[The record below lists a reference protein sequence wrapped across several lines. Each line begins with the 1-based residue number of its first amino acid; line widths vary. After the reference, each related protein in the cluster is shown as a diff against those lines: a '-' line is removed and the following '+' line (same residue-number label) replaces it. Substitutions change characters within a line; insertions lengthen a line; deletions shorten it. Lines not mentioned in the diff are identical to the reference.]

1 MSFIFQNQVS
11 LGCSS
16 RNNVKLTLK
25 KAVTFSSLSII
36 AMLLVGQVTMAQS
49 EIQQEHSIQKAAFN
63 FEQALAQVQS
73 YQSQQGTWQ
82 AQQQMAEANLKQ
94 SHLWANPSLSIEQT
108 GFQSDQ
114 EKELAIGI
122 SQPLDIFGQRKAAQ
136 NLAKVEISKI
146 DLAEQRYKAEL
157 ELIVKYFW
165 SQVALLE
172 LEKSLVGE
180 QLSVSQENLQA
191 SEKRYQAGSIAQ
203 VDVDRVRMSHL
214 ENQRLYQQVDLKL
227 QVAKQQLVNLW
238 GGGSSQF
245 QLFQSPNQLWAL
257 AANVEP
263 SQDAQN
269 NLLERAFQLDALAQ
283 QANIQQLKAK
293 ARPQPTVTLGVN
305 NTRSPEQR
313 TDNQIRLG
321 VEIPLNLFN
330 RQQYGIKIAQAK
342 QELSQRQQSFY
353 RQQNQADIET
363 LISELKGLHLQ
374 FKQLNDQQVPLAV
387 QVQQKTLQGFR
398 LGKFAVTDVQQA
410 TMQLQDVRLRKVE
423 LLKQAWQNSIELQSL
438 RLGLEP
444 EQIMAKDALMQLN
457 QRAWQQSQTFPTQA
471 GE

>member
-1 MSFIFQNQVS
+1 MSSIFSTRVS
-11 LGCSS
+11 STSHLES
-16 RNNVKLTLK
+16 NVKITLK
-25 KAVTFSSLSII
+25 KVLTISSLSV

-49 EIQQEHSIQKAAFN
+49 EIQQERYIQKAAFT
-63 FEQALAQVQS
+63 FDQALEQVQK
-73 YQSQQGTWQ
+73 YQSQQGVWQ

-94 SHLWANPSLSIEQT
+94 SRLWANPSLSIEQT

-146 DLAEQRYKAEL
+146 DLAEQRYQAEL
-157 ELIVKYFW
+157 GLIVKYFW

-172 LEKSLVGE
+172 LEKSLIAE
-180 QLSVSQENLQA
+180 QLEVSQENLLA

-214 ENQRLYQQVDLKL
+214 ENQRLYQQVGLKL

-257 AANVEP
+257 AANLEP

-269 NLLERAFQLDALAQ
+269 NLLERSFQLDALAQ

-305 NTRSPEQR
+305 NTRSPEQS

-353 RQQNQADIET
+353 RQQNQVDIET
-363 LISELKGLHLQ
+363 LISELKGLRIQ
-374 FKQLNDQQVPLAV
+374 FKQLNDQQVPLAI

-410 TMQLQDVRLRKVE
+410 SMQLQDVRLRKVE
-423 LLKQAWQNSIELQSL
+423 LLKQAWQNSIEIQSL

-457 QRAWQQSQTFPTQA
+457 QRAWQQSQTFPTQT

>member
-1 MSFIFQNQVS
+1 MSSIFSTRVS
-11 LGCSS
+11 STSHLES
-16 RNNVKLTLK
+16 NVKITLK
-25 KAVTFSSLSII
+25 KVLTISSLSV
-36 AMLLVGQVTMAQS
+36 AMLLVGQVAMAQS
-49 EIQQEHSIQKAAFN
+49 EIQQERYIQKAAFT
-63 FEQALAQVQS
+63 FDQALEQVQK
-73 YQSQQGTWQ
+73 YQSQQGVWQ

-94 SHLWANPSLSIEQT
+94 SRLWANPSLSIEQT

-146 DLAEQRYKAEL
+146 DLAEQRYQAEL
-157 ELIVKYFW
+157 GLIVKYFW

-172 LEKSLVGE
+172 LEKSLIAE
-180 QLSVSQENLQA
+180 QLEVSQENLLA

-257 AANVEP
+257 AANLEP

-269 NLLERAFQLDALAQ
+269 NLLERSFQLDALAQ

-305 NTRSPEQR
+305 NTRSPEQS

-342 QELSQRQQSFY
+342 QELSQRQQTFY
-353 RQQNQADIET
+353 RQQNQVDIET
-363 LISELKGLHLQ
+363 LMSELKGLRIQ
-374 FKQLNDQQVPLAV
+374 FKQLNDQQVPLAI

-423 LLKQAWQNSIELQSL
+423 LLKQAWQNSIEIQSL

>member
-1 MSFIFQNQVS
+1 
-11 LGCSS
+11 
-16 RNNVKLTLK
+16 
-25 KAVTFSSLSII
+25 
-36 AMLLVGQVTMAQS
+36 
-49 EIQQEHSIQKAAFN
+49 
-63 FEQALAQVQS
+63 
-73 YQSQQGTWQ
+73 
-82 AQQQMAEANLKQ
+82 MAEANLKQ
-94 SHLWANPSLSIEQT
+94 SRLWANPSLSIEQT

-146 DLAEQRYKAEL
+146 DLAEQRYTAEL
-157 ELIVKYFW
+157 GLIVKYFW

-172 LEKSLVGE
+172 LEKSLIGE
-180 QLSVSQENLQA
+180 QLSVSQENLLA

-257 AANVEP
+257 AANIEP
-263 SQDAQN
+263 NQDSQN
-269 NLLERAFQLDALAQ
+269 NLLERSFQLDSLAQ

-305 NTRSPEQR
+305 NTRSPEQS

-363 LISELKGLHLQ
+363 LMSELKGLRIQ
-374 FKQLNDQQVPLAV
+374 FKQLNDQQVPLAA

-423 LLKQAWQNSIELQSL
+423 LLKQAWQNSIEIQSL
-438 RLGLEP
+438 RLGLEA

-457 QRAWQQSQTFPTQA
+457 QRAWQQSQSFPTQA

>member
-1 MSFIFQNQVS
+1 MSSIFSNRVS
-11 LGCSS
+11 HPDLLGC
-16 RNNVKLTLK
+16 NVKITLK
-25 KAVTFSSLSII
+25 KVVTISSLSIV
-36 AMLLVGQVTMAQS
+36 MLLAGQMANAAS
-49 EIQQEHSIQKAAFN
+49 DIQQGSYTQKAAFS
-63 FEQALAQVQS
+63 FEQALARAQS
-73 YQSQQGTWQ
+73 YQTQQGVWQ
-82 AQQQMAEANLKQ
+82 AQQQMAEAQLKQ
-94 SHLWANPSLSIEQT
+94 SGLWANPSLSIEQT
-108 GFQSDQ
+108 GLQSDQ

-136 NLAKVEISKI
+136 HLAKVEMSKV

-172 LEKSLVGE
+172 LEKSLIGE
-180 QLSVSQENLQA
+180 QLAVSQENLSA
-191 SEKRYQAGSIAQ
+191 LEKRYQAGSIAQ

-227 QVAKQQLVNLW
+227 QVAKQQLANLW
-238 GGGSSQF
+238 GGDSNQF
-245 QLFQSPNQLWAL
+245 QLSQSSNQLWVL
-257 AANVEP
+257 AADVE
-263 SQDAQN
+263 SGQDRQN
-269 NLLERAFQLDALAQ
+269 NLLERSFQLDALAQ
-283 QANIQQLKAK
+283 QATIQQLKAK

-313 TDNQIRLG
+313 TENQIRLG

-363 LISELKGLHLQ
+363 LMSELKGLHIQ

-423 LLKQAWQNSIELQSL
+423 LLKQAWQNSIEIQSL
-438 RLGLEP
+438 RLGLGP

-457 QRAWQQSQTFPTQA
+457 QRAWQQAQTFSTQT

>member
-1 MSFIFQNQVS
+1 MSSIFSTRVS
-11 LGCSS
+11 STSQLES
-16 RNNVKLTLK
+16 NVKITLK
-25 KAVTFSSLSII
+25 KVLTISSLSV
-36 AMLLVGQVTMAQS
+36 AMLLAGQVTMAQS
-49 EIQQEHSIQKAAFN
+49 EIQQERYIQKAEFT
-63 FEQALAQVQS
+63 FDQALEQVQK
-73 YQSQQGTWQ
+73 YQSQQGVWQ

-94 SHLWANPSLSIEQT
+94 SRLWANPSLSIEQT

-146 DLAEQRYKAEL
+146 DLAEQRYQAEL
-157 ELIVKYFW
+157 GLIVKYFW

-172 LEKSLVGE
+172 LEKSLIAE
-180 QLSVSQENLQA
+180 QLSVSQENLLA

-269 NLLERAFQLDALAQ
+269 NLLERSFQLDALAQ

-305 NTRSPEQR
+305 NTRSPEQS

-342 QELSQRQQSFY
+342 QELSQRQQTFY
-353 RQQNQADIET
+353 RQQNQVDIET
-363 LISELKGLHLQ
+363 LMSELKGLRIQ
-374 FKQLNDQQVPLAV
+374 FKQLNDQQVPLAI

-410 TMQLQDVRLRKVE
+410 TMQLQEVRLRKVE
-423 LLKQAWQNSIELQSL
+423 LLKQAWQNSIEIQSL

>member
-1 MSFIFQNQVS
+1 MSSIFSTRVS
-11 LGCSS
+11 STSHLE
-16 RNNVKLTLK
+16 NNVKITLK
-25 KAVTFSSLSII
+25 KVLTISSLSV
-36 AMLLVGQVTMAQS
+36 AMLLAGQVAMAQS
-49 EIQQEHSIQKAAFN
+49 EIQQERYIQKAAFT
-63 FEQALAQVQS
+63 FDQALEQVQK
-73 YQSQQGTWQ
+73 YQSQQGVWQ

-94 SHLWANPSLSIEQT
+94 SRLWANPSLSIEQT

-146 DLAEQRYKAEL
+146 DLAEQRYQAEL
-157 ELIVKYFW
+157 GLIVKYFW

-172 LEKSLVGE
+172 LEKSLIAE
-180 QLSVSQENLQA
+180 QLEVSQENLLA

-269 NLLERAFQLDALAQ
+269 NLLERSFQLDALAQ

-305 NTRSPEQR
+305 NTRSPEQS

-353 RQQNQADIET
+353 RQQNQVDIET
-363 LISELKGLHLQ
+363 LISELKGLRIQ
-374 FKQLNDQQVPLAV
+374 FKQLNDQQVPLAI

-423 LLKQAWQNSIELQSL
+423 LLKQAWQNSIEIQSL

>member
-1 MSFIFQNQVS
+1 MSSIFSNRVS
-11 LGCSS
+11 HPDLLGC
-16 RNNVKLTLK
+16 NVKITLK
-25 KAVTFSSLSII
+25 KVVTISSLSIV
-36 AMLLVGQVTMAQS
+36 MLLAGQMANAAS
-49 EIQQEHSIQKAAFN
+49 DIQQGSYTQKAAFS
-63 FEQALAQVQS
+63 FEQALARAQS
-73 YQSQQGTWQ
+73 YQTQQGIWQ
-82 AQQQMAEANLKQ
+82 AQQQMAEAQLKQ
-94 SHLWANPSLSIEQT
+94 NRLWANPSLSIEQT
-108 GFQSDQ
+108 GLQSDQ

-136 NLAKVEISKI
+136 HLAKVEMSKV

-172 LEKSLVGE
+172 LEKSLIAE
-180 QLSVSQENLQA
+180 QLSVSQENLSA

-269 NLLERAFQLDALAQ
+269 NLLERSFRLDALAQ
-283 QANIQQLKAK
+283 QATIQQLKAK

-313 TDNQIRLG
+313 TENQIRLG

-330 RQQYGIKIAQAK
+330 RQRYGIKIAQAK

-353 RQQNQADIET
+353 RQQNQVDIET
-363 LISELKGLHLQ
+363 LMSELKGLHIQ

-423 LLKQAWQNSIELQSL
+423 LLKQAWQNSIEIQSL

-457 QRAWQQSQTFPTQA
+457 QRAWQQAQTFPTQA

>member
-1 MSFIFQNQVS
+1 MSSIFSTRVS
-11 LGCSS
+11 STSHLKS
-16 RNNVKLTLK
+16 NVKITLK
-25 KAVTFSSLSII
+25 KVLTISSLSV
-36 AMLLVGQVTMAQS
+36 AMLLAGQVTMAQS
-49 EIQQEHSIQKAAFN
+49 EIQQERYIQKAAFT
-63 FEQALAQVQS
+63 FDQALEQVQK
-73 YQSQQGTWQ
+73 YQSQQGVWQ

-94 SHLWANPSLSIEQT
+94 SRLWANPSLSIEQT

-146 DLAEQRYKAEL
+146 DLAEQRYQAEL
-157 ELIVKYFW
+157 GLIVKYFW

-172 LEKSLVGE
+172 LEKSLIAE
-180 QLSVSQENLQA
+180 QLEVSQENLLA

-257 AANVEP
+257 AANLELG
-263 SQDAQN
+263 QDAQN
-269 NLLERAFQLDALAQ
+269 NLLERSFQLDALAQ

-305 NTRSPEQR
+305 NTRSPEQS

-353 RQQNQADIET
+353 RQQNQVDIET
-363 LISELKGLHLQ
+363 LISELKGLRIQ
-374 FKQLNDQQVPLAV
+374 FKQLNDQQVPLAI

-410 TMQLQDVRLRKVE
+410 TLQLQDVRLRKVE
-423 LLKQAWQNSIELQSL
+423 LLKQAWQNSIEIQSL

>member
-1 MSFIFQNQVS
+1 MSSIFSTRVS
-11 LGCSS
+11 PPSHLES
-16 RNNVKLTLK
+16 NVNKTLK
-25 KAVTFSSLSII
+25 KVLTISSLSV
-36 AMLLVGQVTMAQS
+36 AMLLAAQVTMAQS
-49 EIQQEHSIQKAAFN
+49 EIQQERYIQKAAFT
-63 FEQALAQVQS
+63 FDQALEQVQK
-73 YQSQQGTWQ
+73 YQSQQGVWQ

-94 SHLWANPSLSIEQT
+94 SRLWANPSLSIEQT

-146 DLAEQRYKAEL
+146 DLAEQRYQAEL
-157 ELIVKYFW
+157 GLIVKYFW

-172 LEKSLVGE
+172 LEKSLIGE
-180 QLSVSQENLQA
+180 QLEVSQENLQA

-269 NLLERAFQLDALAQ
+269 NLLERSFQLDALAQ

-305 NTRSPEQR
+305 NTRSPEQS

-353 RQQNQADIET
+353 RQQNQVDIET
-363 LISELKGLHLQ
+363 LMSELKGLRIQ
-374 FKQLNDQQVPLAV
+374 FKQLNDQQVPLAI

-423 LLKQAWQNSIELQSL
+423 LLKRAWQNSIEIQSL

>member
-16 RNNVKLTLK
+16 LNNVKLTLK
-25 KAVTFSSLSII
+25 KAVTFSSLSI

-49 EIQQEHSIQKAAFN
+49 EIQQERYIQKAAFT
-63 FEQALAQVQS
+63 FDQALEHVQK
-73 YQSQQGTWQ
+73 YQSQQGVWQ

-94 SHLWANPSLSIEQT
+94 SRLWANPSLSIEQT

-146 DLAEQRYKAEL
+146 DLAEQRYQAEL
-157 ELIVKYFW
+157 GLIVKYFW

-172 LEKSLVGE
+172 LEKSLIAE
-180 QLSVSQENLQA
+180 QLEVSQENLLA

-263 SQDAQN
+263 SQDAQK
-269 NLLERAFQLDALAQ
+269 NLLERSFQLDALAQ
-283 QANIQQLKAK
+283 QANIQQLKVK

-353 RQQNQADIET
+353 RQQNQVDIET
-363 LISELKGLHLQ
+363 LMSELKGLRIQ
-374 FKQLNDQQVPLAV
+374 FKQLNDQQVPLAI

-423 LLKQAWQNSIELQSL
+423 LLKQAWQNSIEIQSL

>member
-1 MSFIFQNQVS
+1 MSSIFSTRVS
-11 LGCSS
+11 STSHLKS
-16 RNNVKLTLK
+16 NVKITLK
-25 KAVTFSSLSII
+25 KVLTISSLSV
-36 AMLLVGQVTMAQS
+36 AMLLVGQVAMAQS
-49 EIQQEHSIQKAAFN
+49 EIQQERYIQKAAFT
-63 FEQALAQVQS
+63 FDQALEQVQK
-73 YQSQQGTWQ
+73 YQSQQGVWQ

-94 SHLWANPSLSIEQT
+94 SRLWANPSLSIEQT

-146 DLAEQRYKAEL
+146 DLAEQRYQAEL
-157 ELIVKYFW
+157 GLIVKYFW

-172 LEKSLVGE
+172 LEKSLIAE
-180 QLSVSQENLQA
+180 QLEVSQENLLA

-269 NLLERAFQLDALAQ
+269 NLLERSFQLDALAQ

-305 NTRSPEQR
+305 NTRSPEQS

-342 QELSQRQQSFY
+342 QELSQRQQTFY
-353 RQQNQADIET
+353 RQQNQVDIET
-363 LISELKGLHLQ
+363 LMSELKGLRIQ
-374 FKQLNDQQVPLAV
+374 FKQLNDQQVLLAI

-423 LLKQAWQNSIELQSL
+423 LLKQAWQNSIEIQSL

>member
-1 MSFIFQNQVS
+1 MSSIFSTRVS
-11 LGCSS
+11 STSHLKS
-16 RNNVKLTLK
+16 NVKITLK
-25 KAVTFSSLSII
+25 KVLTISSLSV
-36 AMLLVGQVTMAQS
+36 AMLLAGQVAMAQS
-49 EIQQEHSIQKAAFN
+49 EIQQERYIQKAAFT
-63 FEQALAQVQS
+63 FDQALEQVQK
-73 YQSQQGTWQ
+73 YQSQQGVWQ

-94 SHLWANPSLSIEQT
+94 SRLWANPSLSIEQT

-146 DLAEQRYKAEL
+146 DLAEQRYQAEL
-157 ELIVKYFW
+157 GLIVKYFW

-172 LEKSLVGE
+172 LEKSLIAE
-180 QLSVSQENLQA
+180 QLEVSQENLSA

-257 AANVEP
+257 AANVES

-269 NLLERAFQLDALAQ
+269 NLLERSFQLDALAQ

-305 NTRSPEQR
+305 NTRSPEQS

-353 RQQNQADIET
+353 RQQNQVDIET
-363 LISELKGLHLQ
+363 LISELKGLRIQ
-374 FKQLNDQQVPLAV
+374 FKQLNDQQVPLAI

-410 TMQLQDVRLRKVE
+410 TLQLQDVRLRKVE
-423 LLKQAWQNSIELQSL
+423 LLKQAWQNSIEIQSL

>member
-1 MSFIFQNQVS
+1 MSSIFSNRVS
-11 LGCSS
+11 STYHLES
-16 RNNVKLTLK
+16 NVNITLK
-25 KAVTFSSLSII
+25 KVLTISSLSI
-36 AMLLVGQVTMAQS
+36 AMLLAGQAVMAQS
-49 EIQQEHSIQKAAFN
+49 DIQQERYIQKAAFT
-63 FEQALAQVQS
+63 FEQALEQVQN
-73 YQSQQGTWQ
+73 YQSQQGVWQ

-94 SHLWANPSLSIEQT
+94 SRLWVNPSLSIEQT

-146 DLAEQRYKAEL
+146 DLAEQRYQAEL
-157 ELIVKYFW
+157 GLIVKYFW

-172 LEKSLVGE
+172 LEKSLMGE
-180 QLSVSQENLQA
+180 QLEVSQENLLA

-203 VDVDRVRMSHL
+203 VDVNRVRMSHL

-263 SQDAQN
+263 NQDSQN
-269 NLLERAFQLDALAQ
+269 NLLERSFQLDSLAQ

-293 ARPQPTVTLGVN
+293 ARPQPTVTLGIN
-305 NTRSPEQR
+305 NTRSPEQS

-363 LISELKGLHLQ
+363 LMAELKGLRIQ
-374 FKQLNDQQVPLAV
+374 FKQLNDQQVPLAA

-423 LLKQAWQNSIELQSL
+423 LLKQAWQNSIEIQSL
-438 RLGLEP
+438 RLGLEA
-444 EQIMAKDALMQLN
+444 EQMMAKDALMQLN

>member
-1 MSFIFQNQVS
+1 MSSIFSTRVS
-11 LGCSS
+11 STS
-16 RNNVKLTLK
+16 HVESNVKITLK
-25 KAVTFSSLSII
+25 KVLTISSLSV
-36 AMLLVGQVTMAQS
+36 AMLLAAQVTMAQS
-49 EIQQEHSIQKAAFN
+49 EIQQERYIQKAAFT
-63 FEQALAQVQS
+63 FEQALEQVQN
-73 YQSQQGTWQ
+73 YQNQQGVWQ

-94 SHLWANPSLSIEQT
+94 SRLWANPSLSIDQT

-146 DLAEQRYKAEL
+146 DLAEQRYQAEL
-157 ELIVKYFW
+157 GLIVKYFW

-172 LEKSLVGE
+172 LEKSLIGE
-180 QLSVSQENLQA
+180 QLEVSQENLLA

-257 AANVEP
+257 AANVER

-269 NLLERAFQLDALAQ
+269 NLLERSFQLDALAQ

-305 NTRSPEQR
+305 NTRSPEQS

-342 QELSQRQQSFY
+342 QELSQRQQTFY
-353 RQQNQADIET
+353 RQQNQVDIET
-363 LISELKGLHLQ
+363 LILELKGLRIQ
-374 FKQLNDQQVPLAV
+374 FKQLNDQQVPLAI

-423 LLKQAWQNSIELQSL
+423 LLKQAWQNSIEIQSL

-457 QRAWQQSQTFPTQA
+457 QRAWQQSQSFPTQA

>member
-1 MSFIFQNQVS
+1 MSSIFSNRVS
-11 LGCSS
+11 HPDLLGC
-16 RNNVKLTLK
+16 NVKITLK
-25 KAVTFSSLSII
+25 KVVTISSLSIV
-36 AMLLVGQVTMAQS
+36 MLLAGQMANAAS
-49 EIQQEHSIQKAAFN
+49 DIQQGSYTQKAAFS
-63 FEQALAQVQS
+63 FEQALARAQS
-73 YQSQQGTWQ
+73 YQTQQGVWQ
-82 AQQQMAEANLKQ
+82 AQQQMAEAQLKQ
-94 SHLWANPSLSIEQT
+94 SRLWANPSLSIEQT
-108 GFQSDQ
+108 GLQSDQ

-136 NLAKVEISKI
+136 HLAKVEMSKV

-172 LEKSLVGE
+172 LEKSLIGE
-180 QLSVSQENLQA
+180 QLAVSQENLSA

-227 QVAKQQLVNLW
+227 QVAKQQLANLW
-238 GGGSSQF
+238 GGDSNQF
-245 QLFQSPNQLWAL
+245 QLSQSSNQLWVL
-257 AANVEP
+257 AADVDTG
-263 SQDAQN
+263 QDRQN
-269 NLLERAFQLDALAQ
+269 NLLERSFQLDALAQ
-283 QANIQQLKAK
+283 QATIQQLKAK

-313 TDNQIRLG
+313 TENQIRLG

-363 LISELKGLHLQ
+363 LMSELKGLHIQ

-423 LLKQAWQNSIELQSL
+423 LLKQAWQNSIEIQSL
-438 RLGLEP
+438 CLGLEP

-457 QRAWQQSQTFPTQA
+457 QRAWQQAQTFPTQA

>member
-1 MSFIFQNQVS
+1 MSSIFSTRVS
-11 LGCSS
+11 STSHLKS
-16 RNNVKLTLK
+16 NVKITLK
-25 KAVTFSSLSII
+25 KVLTISSLSV
-36 AMLLVGQVTMAQS
+36 AMLLAGQVTMAQS
-49 EIQQEHSIQKAAFN
+49 EIQQERYIQKAAFT
-63 FEQALAQVQS
+63 FDQALEQVQK
-73 YQSQQGTWQ
+73 YQSQQGVWQ
-82 AQQQMAEANLKQ
+82 AQQQMAKANLKQ
-94 SHLWANPSLSIEQT
+94 SRLWANPSLSIEQT

-146 DLAEQRYKAEL
+146 DLAEQRYQAEL
-157 ELIVKYFW
+157 GLIVKYFW

-172 LEKSLVGE
+172 LEKSLIAE
-180 QLSVSQENLQA
+180 QLEVSQENLLA

-257 AANVEP
+257 ANVEP

-269 NLLERAFQLDALAQ
+269 NLLERSFQLDALAQ

-305 NTRSPEQR
+305 NTRSPEKS

-342 QELSQRQQSFY
+342 QELSRRQQTFY
-353 RQQNQADIET
+353 RQQNQVDIET
-363 LISELKGLHLQ
+363 LMSELKGLRIQ
-374 FKQLNDQQVPLAV
+374 FKQLNDQQVPLAI

-398 LGKFAVTDVQQA
+398 LGKFAVIDVQQA

-423 LLKQAWQNSIELQSL
+423 LLKQAWQNSIEIQSL

>member
-1 MSFIFQNQVS
+1 MSSIFSTRVS
-11 LGCSS
+11 STSHLES
-16 RNNVKLTLK
+16 NVKITLK
-25 KAVTFSSLSII
+25 KVLTISSLSV
-36 AMLLVGQVTMAQS
+36 AMLLAGQITMAQS
-49 EIQQEHSIQKAAFN
+49 EIQKERYIQKAAFT
-63 FEQALAQVQS
+63 FDQALEQVQK
-73 YQSQQGTWQ
+73 YQSQQGVWQ

-94 SHLWANPSLSIEQT
+94 SRLWANPSLSIEQT

-122 SQPLDIFGQRKAAQ
+122 SQSLDIFGQRKAAQ

-146 DLAEQRYKAEL
+146 DLAEQRYQAEL
-157 ELIVKYFW
+157 GLIVKYFW

-172 LEKSLVGE
+172 LEKSLIAE
-180 QLSVSQENLQA
+180 QLEVSQENLQA

-269 NLLERAFQLDALAQ
+269 NLLERSFQLDALAQ

-305 NTRSPEQR
+305 NTRSPEQSA
-313 TDNQIRLG
+313 DNQIRLG

-353 RQQNQADIET
+353 RQQNQVDIET
-363 LISELKGLHLQ
+363 LMSELKGLRIQ
-374 FKQLNDQQVPLAV
+374 FKQLNDQQVPLAI

-410 TMQLQDVRLRKVE
+410 TLQLQDVRLRKVE
-423 LLKQAWQNSIELQSL
+423 LLKQAWQNSIEVQSL

>member
-1 MSFIFQNQVS
+1 MSSIFSNRVS
-11 LGCSS
+11 FTSHLES
-16 RNNVKLTLK
+16 NVQITLK
-25 KAVTFSSLSII
+25 KVLTISSLSI
-36 AMLLVGQVTMAQS
+36 AMLLAGQVTMAQS
-49 EIQQEHSIQKAAFN
+49 DIQQERYIQKAAFT
-63 FEQALAQVQS
+63 FEQALEQVQK
-73 YQSQQGTWQ
+73 YQSQQAVWQ

-94 SHLWANPSLSIEQT
+94 SRLWANPSLSIEQT

-157 ELIVKYFW
+157 DLIVKYFW

-172 LEKSLVGE
+172 LEKSLIGE
-180 QLSVSQENLQA
+180 QLSVSQENLLA

-214 ENQRLYQQVDLKL
+214 ENQRLYQQVSLKL
-227 QVAKQQLVNLW
+227 NVAKQQLVNLW

-245 QLFQSPNQLWAL
+245 QLLQSPNQLWAL
-257 AANVEP
+257 AANIEP
-263 SQDAQN
+263 SQDSQN
-269 NLLERAFQLDALAQ
+269 NLLERSFQLDSLAQ

-293 ARPQPTVTLGVN
+293 ARPQPTVTLGMN
-305 NTRSPEQR
+305 NTRSPEQS

-321 VEIPLNLFN
+321 VAIPLNLFN

-353 RQQNQADIET
+353 QKQNQIDIEA
-363 LISELKGLHLQ
+363 LISELKGLQMQ
-374 FKQLNDQQVPLAV
+374 FKQLSDQQVPLAI

-423 LLKQAWQNSIELQSL
+423 LLKQAWQNSIEIQSL
-438 RLGLEP
+438 RLGLES

>member
-1 MSFIFQNQVS
+1 
-11 LGCSS
+11 
-16 RNNVKLTLK
+16 
-25 KAVTFSSLSII
+25 
-36 AMLLVGQVTMAQS
+36 MAQS
-49 EIQQEHSIQKAAFN
+49 EIQQERYIQKAEFT
-63 FEQALAQVQS
+63 FDQALEQVQK
-73 YQSQQGTWQ
+73 YQSQQGVWQ

-94 SHLWANPSLSIEQT
+94 SRLWANPSLSIEQT

-146 DLAEQRYKAEL
+146 DLAEQRYQAEL
-157 ELIVKYFW
+157 GLIVKYFW

-172 LEKSLVGE
+172 LEKSLIAE
-180 QLSVSQENLQA
+180 QLSVSQENLLA

-269 NLLERAFQLDALAQ
+269 NLLERSFQLDALAQ

-305 NTRSPEQR
+305 NTRSPEQS

-342 QELSQRQQSFY
+342 QELSQRQQTFY
-353 RQQNQADIET
+353 RQQNQVDIET
-363 LISELKGLHLQ
+363 LMSELKGLRIQ
-374 FKQLNDQQVPLAV
+374 FKQLNDQQVPLAI

-410 TMQLQDVRLRKVE
+410 TMQLQEVRLRKVE
-423 LLKQAWQNSIELQSL
+423 LLKQAWQNSIEIQSL

>member
-1 MSFIFQNQVS
+1 MSSIFSTRVS
-11 LGCSS
+11 STSHLES
-16 RNNVKLTLK
+16 NVKITLK
-25 KAVTFSSLSII
+25 KVLTISSLSV
-36 AMLLVGQVTMAQS
+36 AMLLVGQVAMAQS
-49 EIQQEHSIQKAAFN
+49 EIQQERYIQKAAFT
-63 FEQALAQVQS
+63 FDQALEQVQK
-73 YQSQQGTWQ
+73 YQSQQGVWQ

-94 SHLWANPSLSIEQT
+94 SRLWANPSFSIEQT

-122 SQPLDIFGQRKAAQ
+122 SQPLDIFGQRKASQ

-146 DLAEQRYKAEL
+146 DLAEQRYQAEL
-157 ELIVKYFW
+157 GLIVKYFW

-172 LEKSLVGE
+172 LEKSLIAE
-180 QLSVSQENLQA
+180 QLEVSQENLLA

-269 NLLERAFQLDALAQ
+269 NLLERSFQLDALAQ

-305 NTRSPEQR
+305 NTRSPEQS

-342 QELSQRQQSFY
+342 KELSQRQQSFY
-353 RQQNQADIET
+353 RQQNQVDIET
-363 LISELKGLHLQ
+363 LISELKGLRIQ
-374 FKQLNDQQVPLAV
+374 FKQLNDQQVPLAI

-410 TMQLQDVRLRKVE
+410 SMQLQDVRLRKVE
-423 LLKQAWQNSIELQSL
+423 LLKRAWQNSIEIQSL

>member
-1 MSFIFQNQVS
+1 
-11 LGCSS
+11 
-16 RNNVKLTLK
+16 
-25 KAVTFSSLSII
+25 
-36 AMLLVGQVTMAQS
+36 MLLAGQMANAAS
-49 EIQQEHSIQKAAFN
+49 DIQQGSYTKKAAFS
-63 FEQALAQVQS
+63 FEQALARAQS
-73 YQSQQGTWQ
+73 YQTQQGVWQ
-82 AQQQMAEANLKQ
+82 AQQQMAEAQLKQ
-94 SHLWANPSLSIEQT
+94 SRLWANPSLSIEQT
-108 GFQSDQ
+108 GLQSDQ

-136 NLAKVEISKI
+136 HLAKVEMSKV

-172 LEKSLVGE
+172 LEKSLIAE
-180 QLSVSQENLQA
+180 QLSVSQENLSA

-227 QVAKQQLVNLW
+227 QVAKQQLANLW
-238 GGGSSQF
+238 GGDSNQIQLSQSS
-245 QLFQSPNQLWAL
+245 NQLWVL
-257 AANVEP
+257 AADVDTG
-263 SQDAQN
+263 QDRQN
-269 NLLERAFQLDALAQ
+269 NLLERSFQLDALAQ
-283 QANIQQLKAK
+283 QATIQQLKAK

-313 TDNQIRLG
+313 TENQIRLG

-342 QELSQRQQSFY
+342 QELSQRKQSFY
-353 RQQNQADIET
+353 RQQNQVDIET
-363 LISELKGLHLQ
+363 LMSELKGLHIQ

-423 LLKQAWQNSIELQSL
+423 LLKQAWQNSIEIQSL

-457 QRAWQQSQTFPTQA
+457 QRAWQQAQTFPTQA

>member
-1 MSFIFQNQVS
+1 MSSIFSTRVS
-11 LGCSS
+11 STSHLES
-16 RNNVKLTLK
+16 NVKITLK
-25 KAVTFSSLSII
+25 KVLTISSLSV
-36 AMLLVGQVTMAQS
+36 AMLLAGQVTMAQS
-49 EIQQEHSIQKAAFN
+49 EIQQERYIQKAAFT
-63 FEQALAQVQS
+63 FDQALEQVQK
-73 YQSQQGTWQ
+73 YQSQQGVWQ

-94 SHLWANPSLSIEQT
+94 SRLWANPSLSIEQT
-108 GFQSDQ
+108 GFQSEQ

-146 DLAEQRYKAEL
+146 DLAEQRYQAEL
-157 ELIVKYFW
+157 GLIVKYFW

-172 LEKSLVGE
+172 LEKSLIAE
-180 QLSVSQENLQA
+180 QLEVSQENLLA

-269 NLLERAFQLDALAQ
+269 NLLERSFQLDALAQ

-305 NTRSPEQR
+305 NTRSPEQS

-353 RQQNQADIET
+353 RQQNQVDIET
-363 LISELKGLHLQ
+363 LMSELKGLRIQ
-374 FKQLNDQQVPLAV
+374 FKQLNDQQVPLAI

-423 LLKQAWQNSIELQSL
+423 LLKQAWQNSIEIQSL

>member
-1 MSFIFQNQVS
+1 MSSIFSTRVS
-11 LGCSS
+11 STSHLES
-16 RNNVKLTLK
+16 NVKITLK
-25 KAVTFSSLSII
+25 KVLTISSLSV
-36 AMLLVGQVTMAQS
+36 AMLLVGQVTMAQA
-49 EIQQEHSIQKAAFN
+49 EIQQERYIQKAAFT
-63 FEQALAQVQS
+63 FDQALEQVQK
-73 YQSQQGTWQ
+73 YQSQQGVWQ

-94 SHLWANPSLSIEQT
+94 SRLWANPSLSIEQT

-146 DLAEQRYKAEL
+146 DLAEQRYQAEL
-157 ELIVKYFW
+157 GLIIKYFW

-172 LEKSLVGE
+172 LEKSLIAE
-180 QLSVSQENLQA
+180 QLEVSQENLQA

-257 AANVEP
+257 AANLEP

-269 NLLERAFQLDALAQ
+269 NLLERSFQLDALAQ

-305 NTRSPEQR
+305 NTRSPEQS

-353 RQQNQADIET
+353 RQQNQVDIET
-363 LISELKGLHLQ
+363 LMSELKGLRIQ
-374 FKQLNDQQVPLAV
+374 FKQLNDQQVPLAI

-423 LLKQAWQNSIELQSL
+423 LLKQAWQNSIEVQSL

>member
-1 MSFIFQNQVS
+1 MSSIFSTRVS
-11 LGCSS
+11 STS
-16 RNNVKLTLK
+16 HVESNVKITLK
-25 KAVTFSSLSII
+25 KVLTISSLSV
-36 AMLLVGQVTMAQS
+36 AMLWAAQVTMAQS
-49 EIQQEHSIQKAAFN
+49 EIQQERYIQKAAFT
-63 FEQALAQVQS
+63 FEQALEQVQN
-73 YQSQQGTWQ
+73 YQNQQGVLQ

-94 SHLWANPSLSIEQT
+94 SRLWANPSLSIDQT

-146 DLAEQRYKAEL
+146 DLAEQRYQAEL
-157 ELIVKYFW
+157 GLIVKYFW

-172 LEKSLVGE
+172 LEKSLIGE
-180 QLSVSQENLQA
+180 QLEVSQENLLA

-257 AANVEP
+257 AANVER

-269 NLLERAFQLDALAQ
+269 NLLERSFQLDALAQ

-305 NTRSPEQR
+305 NTRSPEQS

-342 QELSQRQQSFY
+342 QELSQRQQTFY
-353 RQQNQADIET
+353 RQQNQVDIET
-363 LISELKGLHLQ
+363 LISELKGLRIQ
-374 FKQLNDQQVPLAV
+374 FKQLNDQQVPLAI

-423 LLKQAWQNSIELQSL
+423 LLKQAWQNSIEIQSL

-457 QRAWQQSQTFPTQA
+457 QRAWQQSQSFPTQA

>member
-1 MSFIFQNQVS
+1 MSSIFSTRVS
-11 LGCSS
+11 STSHLES
-16 RNNVKLTLK
+16 NVKITLK
-25 KAVTFSSLSII
+25 KVLTISSLSV
-36 AMLLVGQVTMAQS
+36 AMLLVGQVAMAQP
-49 EIQQEHSIQKAAFN
+49 EIQQERYIQKAAFT
-63 FEQALAQVQS
+63 FDQALEQVQK
-73 YQSQQGTWQ
+73 YQSQQGVWQ

-94 SHLWANPSLSIEQT
+94 SRLWANPSLSIEQT

-146 DLAEQRYKAEL
+146 DLAEQRYQAEL
-157 ELIVKYFW
+157 GLIVKYFW

-172 LEKSLVGE
+172 LEKSLVEE
-180 QLSVSQENLQA
+180 QLSVSQENLLA

-269 NLLERAFQLDALAQ
+269 NLLERSFQLDALAQ

-293 ARPQPTVTLGVN
+293 ARPQPTVNLGVN
-305 NTRSPEQR
+305 NTRSPEQS

-342 QELSQRQQSFY
+342 QELSQRQQTFY
-353 RQQNQADIET
+353 RQQNQVDIET
-363 LISELKGLHLQ
+363 LMSELKGLHIQ
-374 FKQLNDQQVPLAV
+374 FKQLNDQQVPLAI

-410 TMQLQDVRLRKVE
+410 TMQLQDVCLRKVE
-423 LLKQAWQNSIELQSL
+423 LLKQAWQNSIEIQSL

>member
-1 MSFIFQNQVS
+1 MSSIFSNRVS
-11 LGCSS
+11 STSHLES
-16 RNNVKLTLK
+16 NVQITLK
-25 KAVTFSSLSII
+25 KALTISSLSI
-36 AMLLVGQVTMAQS
+36 AMLLAGQVTMAQS
-49 EIQQEHSIQKAAFN
+49 EIQQERYIQKAAFT
-63 FEQALAQVQS
+63 FDQALEQVQK
-73 YQSQQGTWQ
+73 YQSQQGVWQ

-94 SHLWANPSLSIEQT
+94 SRLWANPSLSIEQT

-146 DLAEQRYKAEL
+146 DLAEQRYQAEL
-157 ELIVKYFW
+157 GLIVKYFW

-172 LEKSLVGE
+172 LEKSLIAE
-180 QLSVSQENLQA
+180 QLEVSQENLQA

-269 NLLERAFQLDALAQ
+269 NLLERSFQLDALAQ

-305 NTRSPEQR
+305 NTRSPEQS

-353 RQQNQADIET
+353 RQQNQVDIET
-363 LISELKGLHLQ
+363 LMSELKGLRIQ
-374 FKQLNDQQVPLAV
+374 FKQLNDQQVPLAI

-410 TMQLQDVRLRKVE
+410 TLQLQDVRLRKVE
-423 LLKQAWQNSIELQSL
+423 LLKQAWQNSIEIQSL

>member
-1 MSFIFQNQVS
+1 MSSIFSNRVS
-11 LGCSS
+11 HPDLLGC
-16 RNNVKLTLK
+16 NVKITLK
-25 KAVTFSSLSII
+25 KVVTISSLSIV
-36 AMLLVGQVTMAQS
+36 MLLAGQMANAAS
-49 EIQQEHSIQKAAFN
+49 DIQQGSYTQKAAFS
-63 FEQALAQVQS
+63 FEQALARAQS
-73 YQSQQGTWQ
+73 YQTQQGVWQ
-82 AQQQMAEANLKQ
+82 AQQQMAEAQLKQ
-94 SHLWANPSLSIEQT
+94 SRLWANPSLSIEQT
-108 GFQSDQ
+108 GLQSDQ

-136 NLAKVEISKI
+136 HLAKVEMSKV
-146 DLAEQRYKAEL
+146 DLVEQRYKAEL

-172 LEKSLVGE
+172 LEKSLIGE
-180 QLSVSQENLQA
+180 QLAVSQENLSA

-227 QVAKQQLVNLW
+227 QVAKQQLANLW
-238 GGGSSQF
+238 GGDSNQF
-245 QLFQSPNQLWAL
+245 QLSQSSNQLWVL
-257 AANVEP
+257 AADVE
-263 SQDAQN
+263 SGQDRQN
-269 NLLERAFQLDALAQ
+269 NLLERSFQLDALAQ
-283 QANIQQLKAK
+283 QATIQQLKAK

-313 TDNQIRLG
+313 TENQIRLG

-342 QELSQRQQSFY
+342 QELSQRQQSLY
-353 RQQNQADIET
+353 RQQNQVDIET
-363 LISELKGLHLQ
+363 LISELKGLHIQ

-423 LLKQAWQNSIELQSL
+423 LLKQAWQNSIEIQSL

-457 QRAWQQSQTFPTQA
+457 QRAWQQAQTFPTQA

>member
-1 MSFIFQNQVS
+1 MSSIFSTRVS
-11 LGCSS
+11 STSHLES
-16 RNNVKLTLK
+16 NVKITLK
-25 KAVTFSSLSII
+25 KVLTISSLSV

-49 EIQQEHSIQKAAFN
+49 EIQQERYIQKAAFT
-63 FEQALAQVQS
+63 FDQALEQVQK
-73 YQSQQGTWQ
+73 YQSQQGVWQ

-94 SHLWANPSLSIEQT
+94 SRLWANPSLSIEQT

-122 SQPLDIFGQRKAAQ
+122 SQPLDIFGQRKTAQ

-146 DLAEQRYKAEL
+146 DLAEQRYQAEL
-157 ELIVKYFW
+157 GLIVKYFW

-172 LEKSLVGE
+172 LEKSFIAE
-180 QLSVSQENLQA
+180 QLEVSQENLLA

-269 NLLERAFQLDALAQ
+269 NLLERSFQLDALAQ

-305 NTRSPEQR
+305 STRSPEQS

-353 RQQNQADIET
+353 RQQNQVDIET
-363 LISELKGLHLQ
+363 LISELKGLRIQ
-374 FKQLNDQQVPLAV
+374 FKQLNDQQVPLAI

-423 LLKQAWQNSIELQSL
+423 LLKQAWQNSIEIQSL

>member
-1 MSFIFQNQVS
+1 MSSIFSNRVS
-11 LGCSS
+11 STYHLES
-16 RNNVKLTLK
+16 NIQITLK
-25 KAVTFSSLSII
+25 KVLTISSLSI
-36 AMLLVGQVTMAQS
+36 AMLLVGQAVIAQS
-49 EIQQEHSIQKAAFN
+49 DIQQERYIQKAAFT
-63 FEQALAQVQS
+63 FEQALEQVQN
-73 YQSQQGTWQ
+73 YQSQQGVWQ

-94 SHLWANPSLSIEQT
+94 SRLWANPSLSIEQT

-146 DLAEQRYKAEL
+146 DLAEQRYTAEL
-157 ELIVKYFW
+157 GLIVKYFW

-172 LEKSLVGE
+172 LEKSLIGE
-180 QLSVSQENLQA
+180 QLSVSQENLLA

-257 AANVEP
+257 AANIEP
-263 SQDAQN
+263 NQDSQN
-269 NLLERAFQLDALAQ
+269 NLLERSFQLDSLAQ

-305 NTRSPEQR
+305 NTRSPEQS

-330 RQQYGIKIAQAK
+330 RQQYGVKIAQAK

-363 LISELKGLHLQ
+363 LMSELKGLRIQ
-374 FKQLNDQQVPLAV
+374 FKQLNDQQVPLAA

-423 LLKQAWQNSIELQSL
+423 LLKQAWQNSIEIQSL
-438 RLGLEP
+438 RLGLEA

-457 QRAWQQSQTFPTQA
+457 QRAWQQSQSFPTQA

>member
-1 MSFIFQNQVS
+1 MSSIFSTRVS
-11 LGCSS
+11 STYHLES
-16 RNNVKLTLK
+16 NVKITLK
-25 KAVTFSSLSII
+25 KVLTISSLSI
-36 AMLLVGQVTMAQS
+36 AMLLAGQAVMAQS
-49 EIQQEHSIQKAAFN
+49 DIQQERYIQKAAFT
-63 FEQALAQVQS
+63 FEQALEQVQN
-73 YQSQQGTWQ
+73 YQNQQGVWQ

-94 SHLWANPSLSIEQT
+94 SRLWANPSLSIEQT

-146 DLAEQRYKAEL
+146 DLAEQRYTAEL
-157 ELIVKYFW
+157 GLIVKYFW

-172 LEKSLVGE
+172 LEKSLIGE
-180 QLSVSQENLQA
+180 QLFVSQENLLA

-257 AANVEP
+257 AANIEP
-263 SQDAQN
+263 NQDSQN
-269 NLLERAFQLDALAQ
+269 NLLERSFQLDSLAQ

-293 ARPQPTVTLGVN
+293 ARPQPTVTLGIN
-305 NTRSPEQR
+305 NTRSPEQS

-330 RQQYGIKIAQAK
+330 RQQYGVKIAQAK

-363 LISELKGLHLQ
+363 LMSELKGLRIQ
-374 FKQLNDQQVPLAV
+374 FKQLNDQQVPLAA

-423 LLKQAWQNSIELQSL
+423 LLKQAWQNSIEIQSL
-438 RLGLEP
+438 RLGLEA
-444 EQIMAKDALMQLN
+444 EQIMAKNALMQLN

>member
-25 KAVTFSSLSII
+25 KAVTFSSLSI

-180 QLSVSQENLQA
+180 QLAVSQENLQA

-263 SQDAQN
+263 SQDTQN
-269 NLLERAFQLDALAQ
+269 NLLERSFQLDALAQ

-342 QELSQRQQSFY
+342 QELSQLQQSFY

-363 LISELKGLHLQ
+363 LISELKGLHIQ
-374 FKQLNDQQVPLAV
+374 FKQLNDQQVPLAI

-423 LLKQAWQNSIELQSL
+423 LLKQAWQNSIEIQSL

>member
-1 MSFIFQNQVS
+1 MSSIFLNRVS
-11 LGCSS
+11 HPDLLSC
-16 RNNVKLTLK
+16 NVKITLK
-25 KAVTFSSLSII
+25 KFVTISSLSIV
-36 AMLLVGQVTMAQS
+36 MLLAGQMANAAS
-49 EIQQEHSIQKAAFN
+49 DIQQGSYTQKAAFS
-63 FEQALAQVQS
+63 FEQALARAQS
-73 YQSQQGTWQ
+73 YQTQQGVWQ
-82 AQQQMAEANLKQ
+82 AQQQMAEAQLKQ
-94 SHLWANPSLSIEQT
+94 SRLWANPSLSIEQT
-108 GFQSDQ
+108 GLQSDQ

-136 NLAKVEISKI
+136 HLAKVEMSKV

-172 LEKSLVGE
+172 LEKSLIGE
-180 QLSVSQENLQA
+180 QLAVSQENLSA

-227 QVAKQQLVNLW
+227 QVAKQQLANLW
-238 GGGSSQF
+238 GGDSNQF
-245 QLFQSPNQLWAL
+245 QLSQSSNQLWAL
-257 AANVEP
+257 AADVE
-263 SQDAQN
+263 SGQDRQN
-269 NLLERAFQLDALAQ
+269 NLLERSFQLDALAQ
-283 QANIQQLKAK
+283 QATIQQLKAK

-313 TDNQIRLG
+313 TENQIRLG

-330 RQQYGIKIAQAK
+330 RQQYGIKIAQVK

-363 LISELKGLHLQ
+363 LMSELKGLHIQ

-423 LLKQAWQNSIELQSL
+423 LLKQAWQNSIEIQSL

-457 QRAWQQSQTFPTQA
+457 QRAWQQAQTFPTQA

>member
-1 MSFIFQNQVS
+1 MSSIFSTRVS
-11 LGCSS
+11 SNSHLES
-16 RNNVKLTLK
+16 NVKITLK
-25 KAVTFSSLSII
+25 KVLTISSLSV
-36 AMLLVGQVTMAQS
+36 AMLLAGQVTMAQS
-49 EIQQEHSIQKAAFN
+49 ETQQERYIQKAAFT
-63 FEQALAQVQS
+63 FDQALEQVQK
-73 YQSQQGTWQ
+73 YQSQQGVWQ

-94 SHLWANPSLSIEQT
+94 SRLWANPSLSIEQT
-108 GFQSDQ
+108 GFQNDQ

-146 DLAEQRYKAEL
+146 DLAEQRYQAEL
-157 ELIVKYFW
+157 GLIVKYFW

-172 LEKSLVGE
+172 LEKSLIAE
-180 QLSVSQENLQA
+180 QLEVSQENLLA

-269 NLLERAFQLDALAQ
+269 NLLERSFQLDALAQ

-305 NTRSPEQR
+305 NTRSPEQS

-342 QELSQRQQSFY
+342 QELSQRQQTFY
-353 RQQNQADIET
+353 RQQNQVDIET
-363 LISELKGLHLQ
+363 LMSELKGLRIQ
-374 FKQLNDQQVPLAV
+374 FKQLNDQQVPLV
-387 QVQQKTLQGFR
+387 IQVQQKTLQGFR

-423 LLKQAWQNSIELQSL
+423 LLKQAWQNSIEIQSL

>member
-1 MSFIFQNQVS
+1 MSSIFSNQVN
-11 LGCSS
+11 CSYPLS
-16 RNNVKLTLK
+16 SNVKITLK
-25 KAVTFSSLSII
+25 KIVTISSLSV
-36 AMLLVGQVTMAQS
+36 AMLLIGQQAMAQS
-49 EIQQEHSIQKAAFN
+49 DNVQASYGQKAAFT
-63 FEQALAQVQS
+63 FDQALEQVQK
-73 YQSQQGTWQ
+73 YQSQQGVWQ
-82 AQQQMAEANLKQ
+82 AQQQMAEDNLKQ
-94 SHLWANPSLSIEQT
+94 SRLWANPSLSIEQT

-146 DLAEQRYKAEL
+146 DLAEQRYQAEL
-157 ELIVKYFW
+157 GLIVKYFW

-172 LEKSLVGE
+172 LEKSLIAE
-180 QLSVSQENLQA
+180 QLEVSQENLLA

-269 NLLERAFQLDALAQ
+269 NLLERSFQLDALAQ

-305 NTRSPEQR
+305 NTRSPEQS

-353 RQQNQADIET
+353 RQQNQVDIET
-363 LISELKGLHLQ
+363 LISELKGLRIQ
-374 FKQLNDQQVPLAV
+374 FKQLNDQQVPLAI
-387 QVQQKTLQGFR
+387 QVQQKTLKGFR

-423 LLKQAWQNSIELQSL
+423 LLKQAWQNSIEIQSL

>member
-1 MSFIFQNQVS
+1 MSSIFSTRVS
-11 LGCSS
+11 STSHLES
-16 RNNVKLTLK
+16 NVKITLK
-25 KAVTFSSLSII
+25 KVLTISSLSV
-36 AMLLVGQVTMAQS
+36 AMLLVGQVTMAQA
-49 EIQQEHSIQKAAFN
+49 EIQQERYIQKAAFT
-63 FEQALAQVQS
+63 FDQALEQVQK
-73 YQSQQGTWQ
+73 YQSQQGVWQ

-94 SHLWANPSLSIEQT
+94 SRLWANPSLSIEQT

-146 DLAEQRYKAEL
+146 DLAEQRYQAEL
-157 ELIVKYFW
+157 GLIVKYFW

-172 LEKSLVGE
+172 LEKSLIAE
-180 QLSVSQENLQA
+180 QLEVSQENLQA

-257 AANVEP
+257 AANLEP

-269 NLLERAFQLDALAQ
+269 NLLERSFQLDALAQ

-305 NTRSPEQR
+305 NTRSPEQS

-353 RQQNQADIET
+353 RQQNQVDIET
-363 LISELKGLHLQ
+363 LMSELKGLRIQ
-374 FKQLNDQQVPLAV
+374 FKQLNDQQVPLAI

-423 LLKQAWQNSIELQSL
+423 LLKQAWQNSIEVQSL